1 MKHDELQLLVSSYVD
16 GEGTMKEKK
25 SIVAHLKVCSKCR
38 RFYEEAKKMQSD
50 IRSLEHVELPYAF
63 ASRIAYAI
71 EKRDEQ
77 TTEWLGLEP
86 LARNIFYALA
96 FVVLLMF
103 VLTSSESGTSTVSTD
118 QILSGMATDTGAAH
132 VLLKQSE
139 LTRNDLL
146 YVVLTK

>member
-1 MKHDELQLLVSSYVD
+1 MKHDELRLLVSSYVD
-16 GEGTMKEKK
+16 GEVTMKEKK
-25 SIVAHLKVCSKCR
+25 SIVAHLKVCSECR
-38 RFYEEAKKMQSD
+38 HFFEQAKKMQSD
-50 IRSLEHVELPYAF
+50 IRSLDRVELPYAF
-63 ASRIAYAI
+63 ASRVAHVI

-77 TTEWLGLEP
+77 TTEWLGLEL

-103 VLTSSESGTSTVSTD
+103 VLTKSDSGVSTVSTD
-118 QILSGMATDTGAAH
+118 QILSGMNSDTGATH
-132 VLLKQSE
+132 MLLKQSE